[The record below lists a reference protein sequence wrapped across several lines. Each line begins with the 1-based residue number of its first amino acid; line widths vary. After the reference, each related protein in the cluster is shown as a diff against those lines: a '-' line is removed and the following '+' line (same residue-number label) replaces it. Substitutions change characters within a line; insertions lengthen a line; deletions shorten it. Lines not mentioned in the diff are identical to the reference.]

1 VSREQLL
8 ELDHSDLRDLLSKGY
23 LDHIYAHLF
32 SQENFQRLLNRRSF
46 FAADPPANPKHY
58 N

>member
-1 VSREQLL
+1 MI
-8 ELDHSDLRDLLSKGY
+8 ELDHSDLRNLLSKGY
-23 LDHIYAHLF
+23 LDHIYGHLF

-46 FAADPPANPKHY
+46 FAADPPASPKQY